1 MLKYLDYEMLIELY
15 KSESITTASK
25 RLFITQPA
33 LTKWIH
39 RIESDLGV
47 ILVNRNTKGVEFTP
61 EGEHLVDFAYLAMD
75 NYRNELLQ
83 LQGLKEQHDNVVSIM
98 GAGSLVTHFLPKM
111 LGAFKK
117 QNPDVQFRLR
127 FAGSNTVAKEVY
139 DGSASLGFIRGEP
152 WTKCDKALIRTEYAA
167 IVSKDP
173 INFERLPYL
182 PRIDA
187 DLSESAKMF
196 INNWWRDNYSISP
209 TISMIV
215 PNIATCVQMVR
226 EGLGYSIIISSDVY
240 EGIEGLNIYP
250 LKYRKRGFVKRND
263 YMIWNAEYEK
273 NPATKAFM
281 DYAFEYFKTTQ
292 NKLLPEDKESGG

>member
-15 KSESITTASK
+15 RSNSITTAAQ
-25 RLFITQPA
+25 RLYITQPA

-39 RIESDLGV
+39 RLESDLGV

-61 EGEHLVDFAYLAMD
+61 EGEHLVNFANLAMES
-75 NYRNELLQ
+75 YRSELLQ

-111 LGAFKK
+111 LGTFKE
-117 QNPDVQFRLR
+117 QNRDVQFRLR

-139 DGSASLGFIRGEP
+139 DGSTSLGFIRGEP
-152 WTKCDKALIRTEYAA
+152 WTKCEKAVIRTEYAA
-167 IVSKDP
+167 IVSRDP
-173 INFERLPYL
+173 IRFEMLPYL

-187 DLSESAKMF
+187 ALSDSARMF

-209 TISMIV
+209 TISMVV
-215 PNIATCVQMVR
+215 PNIATCVQMVK

-250 LKYRKRGFVKRND
+250 LMDKKKKYVKRSD
-263 YMIWNAEYEK
+263 YMIWNKDYEK
-273 NPATKAFM
+273 NPATLSFMEFAFN
-281 DYAFEYFKTTQ
+281 YFKTTQ
-292 NKLLPEDKESGG
+292 EKKLPE